1 MKAVEIM
8 STPAVSVTA
17 RTSVHRAANI
27 LSERGFSALPVVDH
41 AGTLV
46 GVVSEADLIKDRF
59 AAPGTAPDGAA
70 AAGRDLPAETVGE
83 VMTSP
88 PAFVDQTA
96 SLETIADTMTSGR
109 RRSIPVVDGT
119 RLVGVISRS
128 DILRFLARGD
138 AQLALDIRRS
148 LRGFG
153 DPDRWSVTVTDGD
166 ATILDDA
173 IDRSDHQ
180 AVQAAVEAVPG
191 VRRATVSR

>member
-17 RTSVHRAANI
+17 RTSVRRAASI
-27 LSERGFSALPVVDH
+27 LREQGFSALPVIDL
-41 AGTLV
+41 AGALI

-59 AAPGTAPDGAA
+59 AGGADA
-70 AAGRDLPAETVGE
+70 ERELPAETVGE

-88 PAFVDQTA
+88 PAFVDQSA
-96 SLETIADTMTSGR
+96 SMETIAGTMTSGR
-109 RRSIPVVDGT
+109 RRSIPVVDGN

-128 DILRFLARGD
+128 DILRVLARSD

-148 LRGFG
+148 LRSFG
-153 DPDRWSVTVTDGD
+153 NPDRWSVSVTDGD
-166 ATILDDA
+166 ATIVDDA
-173 IDRSDHQ
+173 IDHPDHA

-191 VRRATVSR
+191 VRHVTVSK

>member
-1 MKAVEIM
+1 
-8 STPAVSVTA
+8 
-17 RTSVHRAANI
+17 
-27 LSERGFSALPVVDH
+27 
-41 AGTLV
+41 
-46 GVVSEADLIKDRF
+46 VVSEADLIKDRF
-59 AAPGTAPDGAA
+59 AAPGTAPGGDADAA
-70 AAGRDLPAETVGE
+70 RDLPAETVGQ

-88 PAFVDQTA
+88 PASVDQAA
-96 SLETIADTMTSGR
+96 SLETIADTMTSGH

-138 AQLALDIRRS
+138 AQLALDVRRS

-153 DPDRWSVTVTDGD
+153 NPDRWSVTVTDGD

-173 IDRSDHQ
+173 IDRSDHL

-191 VRRATVSR
+191 VRHVTVSR

>member
-59 AAPGTAPDGAA
+59 AAPGAALGDDAA
-70 AAGRDLPAETVGE
+70 AARDLPAETVGD

-88 PAFVDQTA
+88 PAFVDQAA

-128 DILRFLARGD
+128 DVLRFLARGD

-148 LRGFG
+148 LRSFG

-191 VRRATVSR
+191 VRHVTVSR

>member
-41 AGTLV
+41 TGTLV

-59 AAPGTAPDGAA
+59 AAPGAAPGGDAA
-70 AAGRDLPAETVGE
+70 AARDLPAETVGE

-128 DILRFLARGD
+128 DVLRFLARGD
-138 AQLALDIRRS
+138 A
-148 LRGFG
+148 
-153 DPDRWSVTVTDGD
+153 
-166 ATILDDA
+166 
-173 IDRSDHQ
+173 
-180 AVQAAVEAVPG
+180 PG
-191 VRRATVSR
+191 TGTS

>member
-17 RTSVHRAANI
+17 RTSVRRAASI
-27 LSERGFSALPVVDH
+27 LREQGFSALPVIDL
-41 AGTLV
+41 AGALI

-59 AAPGTAPDGAA
+59 AGGADA
-70 AAGRDLPAETVGE
+70 ERELPAETVGE

-96 SLETIADTMTSGR
+96 SMETIADTMTSGH

-128 DILRFLARGD
+128 DILRSLARGD
-138 AQLALDIRRS
+138 AQLALDIRRA
-148 LRGFG
+148 LRSFG
-153 DPDRWSVTVTDGD
+153 NPDRWSVSVTDGD
-166 ATILDDA
+166 ATIVDDA
-173 IDRSDHQ
+173 IDRSDH
-180 AVQAAVEAVPG
+180 AVVQAAVEAVPG
-191 VRRATVSR
+191 VRHVTMSK

>member
-17 RTSVHRAANI
+17 RTSVRRAASI
-27 LSERGFSALPVVDH
+27 LREQGFSALPVIDL
-41 AGTLV
+41 AGALI

-59 AAPGTAPDGAA
+59 AGDADAT
-70 AAGRDLPAETVGE
+70 RELPAETVGE

-96 SLETIADTMTSGR
+96 SMETIAGTMTSGR
-109 RRSIPVVDGT
+109 RRSIPVVDGS

-128 DILRFLARGD
+128 DILRVLARSD

-148 LRGFG
+148 LRSFG
-153 DPDRWSVTVTDGD
+153 NPDRWSVSVTDGD
-166 ATILDDA
+166 ATIVDDA
-173 IDRSDHQ
+173 IDRSDH
-180 AVQAAVEAVPG
+180 AVVQAAVEAVPG
-191 VRRATVSR
+191 VRHVTVSK